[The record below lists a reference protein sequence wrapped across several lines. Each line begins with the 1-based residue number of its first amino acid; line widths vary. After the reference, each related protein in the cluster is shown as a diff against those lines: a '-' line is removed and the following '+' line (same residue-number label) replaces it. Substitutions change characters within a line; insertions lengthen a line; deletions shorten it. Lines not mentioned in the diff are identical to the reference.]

1 MIRTNCAA
9 CATPLAHTA
18 PRCGDCHTRYC
29 GRECQ
34 KLHWKAGHKKDC
46 KQIELG
52 GGAEQYYADKKCVE
66 AITLAVEECA
76 DDTKGQTCYIC
87 TEALHWK
94 TKEGLVRGCACR
106 GTAGFAHVSCLAEQ
120 AKVLVAEAEENNL
133 GVKVKNE
140 RRQWWHT
147 CRLCE
152 QKYYGVVRC
161 ALGWACWKTYM
172 GRPESDSAP
181 LFAMRQLGN
190 GLYHAKHYED
200 SSAVKEAELSM
211 MRRLGAPERDMLVV
225 QSNLAN
231 SYQKLGRHEEA
242 LRARRE
248 IHSGTSKLFPLQ
260 HPRTLLEANNYA
272 ASLAMLGRF
281 EEANSLLR
289 KMKPVAPRV
298 LGESNELT
306 FRINWMYAVS
316 LFENDGA
323 TLDDLREAVT
333 TLEDTAR
340 TARRVLGGAHPVV
353 VDIERHLRKALVLLR
368 ASASSEMRAYE
379 PAKVQD
385 LNRKYREAYAAAR
398 GEGLAPA
405 AAMRRAEAAVG
416 DPISTQQNYYTP
428 SRRRPRT
435 SRPPAAARRA
445 PRRPRPW
452 APTP

>member
-1 MIRTNCAA
+1 MIRTCCAA
-9 CATPLAHTA
+9 CGTPLAHTA

-34 KLHWKAGHKKDC
+34 KLHWKAGHKNDC

-52 GGAEQYYADKKCVE
+52 GGAEQYYADKKCAE
-66 AITLAVEECA
+66 AVALAVEKCA

-120 AKVLVAEAEENNL
+120 ARILVAEAEENNL
-133 GVKVKNE
+133 GYKVVNE
-140 RRQWWHT
+140 RRHRWHT

-161 ALGWACWKTYM
+161 ALGWACWKTYV
-172 GRPESDSAP
+172 GRPEGDAAP
-181 LFAMRQLGN
+181 LVAMRQLGN
-190 GLYHAKHYED
+190 GLNDAGHPED
-200 SSAVKEAELSM
+200 ALLVREAELSL

-231 SYQKLGRHEEA
+231 SYHSLGKLEEA

-272 ASLAMLGRF
+272 ASLALLGRF

-306 FRINWMYAVS
+306 LRINWMYAIS
-316 LFENDGA
+316 LFDNDNA
-323 TLDDLREAVT
+323 TLEEKREAVT
-333 TLEDTAR
+333 TLEETSPTAQ
-340 TARRVLGGAHPVV
+340 RVLGGAHPLVV
-353 VDIERHLRKALVLLR
+353 NIERHLRKARAALR
-368 ASASSEMRAYE
+368 AREE
-379 PAKVQD
+379 PS
-385 LNRKYREAYAAAR
+385 
-398 GEGLAPA
+398 GAP
-405 AAMRRAEAAVG
+405 
-416 DPISTQQNYYTP
+416 
-428 SRRRPRT
+428 
-435 SRPPAAARRA
+435 
-445 PRRPRPW
+445 
-452 APTP
+452 

>member
-1 MIRTNCAA
+1 MIRTFCAA
-9 CATPLAHTA
+9 CAAPLAHTA
-18 PRCGDCHTRYC
+18 PRCGRCHTRYC
-29 GRECQ
+29 GPACQEQHWREG
-34 KLHWKAGHKKDC
+34 GHNKDICKKI
-46 KQIELG
+46 KRG
-52 GGAEQYYADKKCVE
+52 GGAEQYYADKKCAEAVAVAVE
-66 AITLAVEECA
+66 ACV

-87 TEALHWK
+87 LEAVHPR
-94 TKEGLVRGCACR
+94 TGEGLVRGCACGDR
-106 GTAGFAHVSCLAEQ
+106 EGVDSGTTGIAHVSCLAEQ

-281 EEANSLLR
+281 EEANSLMR

-306 FRINWMYAVS
+306 LRINWMYAIS
-316 LFENDGA
+316 LFDNDNA
-323 TLDDLREAVT
+323 TLEEKREAVT
-333 TLEDTAR
+333 TLEETSPTAQ
-340 TARRVLGGAHPVV
+340 RVLGGAHPLVV
-353 VDIERHLRKALVLLR
+353 NIERHLRKARAALR
-368 ASASSEMRAYE
+368 AREE
-379 PAKVQD
+379 PS
-385 LNRKYREAYAAAR
+385 
-398 GEGLAPA
+398 GAP
-405 AAMRRAEAAVG
+405 
-416 DPISTQQNYYTP
+416 
-428 SRRRPRT
+428 
-435 SRPPAAARRA
+435 
-445 PRRPRPW
+445 
-452 APTP
+452 